1 VDETTRSQL
10 RVSDADREAV
20 VTELGEHFQAGR
32 LDAAELDD
40 RTGRALRA
48 RVRSDLDEVLTDLPR
63 TPPASR
69 GPQAAARPRLP
80 LVPLLVPALVAAVLV
95 AVTLTAGIAGGGW
108 HHRWAAGVFWWPLW
122 WVIPVMALRLLWARR
137 HLGGSRPWR

>member
-1 VDETTRSQL
+1 VDETTRHQL
-10 RVSDADREAV
+10 RVSDADRDAV

-63 TPPASR
+63 TPPVS
-69 GPQAAARPRLP
+69 GEPQAAARSRFPP
-80 LVPLLVPALVAAVLV
+80 ALLLGPALVVAVLV
-95 AVTLTAGIAGGGW
+95 AVALTAGAAGGGW
-108 HHRWAAGVFWWPLW
+108 HHHWAAGIFWWPLW
-122 WVIPVMALRLLWARR
+122 WLIPVMALRLLWSRR
-137 HLGGSRPWR
+137 RLGGFRSWR

>member
-1 VDETTRSQL
+1 MDETTRRQL

-40 RTGRALRA
+40 RTGQALRA

-63 TPPASR
+63 TPPVSG
-69 GPQAAARPRLP
+69 GPQAAARSRLP
-80 LVPLLVPALVAAVLV
+80 FLVPALVAAVLV
-95 AVTLTAGIAGGGW
+95 VVALTVGVAGGGW

-122 WVIPVMALRLLWARR
+122 WLIPVMALRLLWARR
-137 HLGGSRPWR
+137 RLGGSRPWR

>member
-1 VDETTRSQL
+1 MDETTRRQL
-10 RVSDADREAV
+10 RVSDADRDAV

-63 TPPASR
+63 KPLVSG
-69 GPQAAARPRLP
+69 GPRAAAGSRFP

-95 AVTLTAGIAGGGW
+95 GVTLTAGAAGGGW
-108 HHRWAAGVFWWPLW
+108 HHHWAAGIFWWPLW
-122 WVIPVMALRLLWARR
+122 WLIPVMALRLLWARR
-137 HLGGSRPWR
+137 RLGGSRPWR

>member
-1 VDETTRSQL
+1 MDETTRSHL

-108 HHRWAAGVFWWPLW
+108 HHHWAAGIFWWPLW
-122 WVIPVMALRLLWARR
+122 WLIPVMALRLLWARR
-137 HLGGSRPWR
+137 RLGRFRSWR

>member
-1 VDETTRSQL
+1 MDETTRNQL
-10 RVSDADREAV
+10 RVSDADRDAV
-20 VTELGEHFQAGR
+20 VTELGELFQAGR

-63 TPPASR
+63 KPLVSG
-69 GPQAAARPRLP
+69 GPRAAAGSRFS

-95 AVTLTAGIAGGGW
+95 GVTLTAGAAGGGW
-108 HHRWAAGVFWWPLW
+108 HHHWAAGIFWWPLW
-122 WVIPVMALRLLWARR
+122 WLIPVMALRLLWARR
-137 HLGGSRPWR
+137 RLGGSRPWR